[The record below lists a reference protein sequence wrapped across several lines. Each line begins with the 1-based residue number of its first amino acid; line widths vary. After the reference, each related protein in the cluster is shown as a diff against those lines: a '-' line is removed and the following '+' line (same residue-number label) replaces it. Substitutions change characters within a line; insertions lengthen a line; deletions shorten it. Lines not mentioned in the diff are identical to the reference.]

1 MFQKT
6 FQFWLELR
14 MALWITP
21 FAQESKPILG
31 DKYEPLSCDLTRLE
45 RGIHPARLLDPMVG
59 CSHDLK
65 VGDRYSLPYVHPL
78 CNTKQKPVDLSERGV
93 TMTAFAQIT
102 KKSTPLLGEA
112 AGLIKTYPI
121 TAFH

>member
-1 MFQKT
+1 
-6 FQFWLELR
+6 
-14 MALWITP
+14 
-21 FAQESKPILG
+21 
-31 DKYEPLSCDLTRLE
+31 
-45 RGIHPARLLDPMVG
+45 MVG

-65 VGDRYSLPYVHPL
+65 VGDRYSLPHVHPL